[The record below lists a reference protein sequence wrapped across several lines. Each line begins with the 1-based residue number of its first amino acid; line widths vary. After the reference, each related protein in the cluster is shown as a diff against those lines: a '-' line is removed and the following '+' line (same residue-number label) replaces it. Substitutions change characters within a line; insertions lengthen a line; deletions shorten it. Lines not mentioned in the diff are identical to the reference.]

1 MANFI
6 GCMLLQR
13 ILWPSIIVAC
23 AFMRPT
29 GISFV
34 YLLMFFISPFI
45 PVATPKNIRGSV
57 GAYFIVWIALTSLLI
72 LLHIGLQIAVL
83 VLGFENIIGKCSFL
97 EILLRHIGFIHL
109 MNLQPLAIAE
119 WVVPEVLAFAAS
131 VILYVI
137 LKKIV
142 VDTNEEEEV
151 TDVVVRDGNVEEGFR
166 QLRANKEDT
175 IASSVIEKLQLIGP
189 YISLAA
195 IFLAAV
201 LRPSVP
207 GGLYFLIFLG
217 GGTYWACYKSFG
229 RAFRIVL
236 QILLVIIVAHSIAI
250 FTYQTPWP
258 QQFLANSSLPARLS
272 GLEPLFISSC
282 TKGDDIRVI
291 SFNDSVY
298 FDSYLNPIA
307 ILLCYYILALT
318 CKSPVSK
325 TEFTQDES
333 TTEIPTENTPLVRRS
348 TRSKKT
354 PKTEN
359 IAMGSMSDETT
370 EAEVRPTVLDEV
382 ILGLQ
387 SCGNFLYINSYIFT
401 SIIMMVW
408 SIVYHSWL
416 TFVLLI
422 WANALWMIPNQRK
435 TMLRSSPFIVFYAE
449 LLLIAQYIYGM
460 DLTDEELPSS
470 VEVQAVNLRQIGFVK
485 PAKYPCAPLML
496 KTFFIL
502 MFWST
507 MRQLFREQLEKRR
520 SATLAN
526 IVAPLQLSV
535 GAATAGLSSETAERK
550 TRFIDKVG
558 EVFKSLLV
566 KLWIWLLVF
575 VIFLCGITGHRMTG
589 FRICYMALFLF
600 FVLAFQLSWRSW
612 TKIMYGYWLVLIV
625 YAMTI
630 LILIYTYQF
639 DQFNTYWEKYI
650 GISDTLQKDIGLEK
664 YKTKDLFLH
673 LFNPTLIVVM
683 TVLQVHYFHAKF
695 LESLIK
701 QEVEEVLP
709 NTREEAGEESKQDES
724 PSDGLDKENGDP
736 QKYSLFRRISRRRI
750 EQIVTTTRAA
760 GKQILEYVWIFA
772 ELHLMKVIMVVAFW
786 CCLANVCVLHIG
798 FAFLAVI
805 AVVSRM
811 KVQIFISR
819 VISVQMSILLL
830 AKMIYQVD
838 YINHK
843 NYDAICDENS
853 TVSLIYINNA
863 EWFGLSK
870 ITESIG
876 LATLVKGYIIYM
888 IVVTLHA
895 VVIFRQGYR
904 RSWLGLENKS
914 PPVMFEGVKRMDA
927 EADLVGLFKFLL
939 NYGYYKFGFEISL
952 IALVSVISYRQDIL
966 AILYVMWLCI
976 LFKLR
981 RSSSAKLWPSFQFF
995 VAIVIILEYVLFV
1008 GLPPGLCMEW
1018 PWYNSPYLNGLQ
1030 SWAMVP
1036 GPHLHKQTTKLMF
1049 DFILLM
1055 FIYRQQRVFTLEK
1068 KFIDSNIEYP
1078 AGTNKSIVN
1087 DIDNLDVTPLDN
1099 PVPDFISNVRNW
1111 LDILK
1116 IAVLNGCFWVTLA
1129 VVFLAGTNTISIFS
1143 IGYLI
1148 GSFIFLWQG
1157 TDFYLRPVRSIL
1169 KWWYVLMGYNVIV
1182 ISIKTIMQIAG
1193 CLFLNT
1199 LEQHACWFVHLFGV
1213 SCIHDTIAET
1223 MGGMKTPMH
1232 ECQEIL
1238 DDTGL
1243 TWDAVCFTFLIMQLR
1258 IFKSYY
1264 FHHIINDTKASTT
1277 LASRGAEIIEDLREK
1292 QIEHKKKHE
1301 RNVLRKIKKKMEKIR
1316 SKQEKM
1322 LRHSGERTHA
1332 SEGETLSNLSSCQGS
1347 GYHTPIDDDDE
1358 DDEDYN
1364 ENVQVR
1370 APLEVP
1376 SNYST
1381 IKSNISS
1388 APSLL
1393 PTQVPTPTSAAM
1405 TFSSEGFL
1413 EHRKVSLGSAQSYD
1427 LKIPTFEESSSIYLS
1442 QPGSPEIR
1450 IERSD
1455 TIDDPVFTA
1464 DENVDQLDPNQSRK
1478 HRRQSSVNAVS
1489 WDDAI
1494 EPQDDK
1500 EKLVEEGKESSAVQL
1515 RRRKQSTRS
1524 HIIMRDRS
1532 FDLSKRRNRNLSW
1545 SPGDNIIK
1553 RPLRGETYDFGPV
1566 GNHFYWESLQLS
1578 RRHPVYHPESTRAGD
1593 YYMFDDLD
1601 EQIELEIDDEDD
1613 DYLATQEV
1621 AEKKPKRKTFMEG
1634 EESTPPEEAP
1644 IESSAK
1650 DVSEQE
1656 EEKSQEKGL
1665 VRKVIDSILVAIVI
1679 KLNRTSRNYRY
1690 VMRILEKEKKV
1701 LKESKG
1707 FGLGARTGTG
1717 NIWTPFKYVKKM
1729 EGNDGEPSTQAPS
1742 TSQPHLHDPSKTVEH
1757 DNDSDDSLGSQ
1768 VDLSAITPR
1777 KEKGSEDDL
1786 PTGRRVEDISDYD
1799 EDFTSRDHNI
1809 FIELLIA
1816 IWYAILS
1823 NTDLLCYMAA
1833 LINQVA
1839 AASLLSLTIPLM
1851 IFLWGTLSIP
1861 RPTKTFWITL
1871 IAYTQTVV
1879 LIKCVF
1885 RFKMIWFNQ
1894 ATDSLTTAKII
1905 GIQFVDGTSGYDL
1918 ILLLMLFF
1926 HRFLLKSQ
1934 GLWKSEY
1941 KSDTVDDGAYILL
1954 DEPPKTD
1961 ELDGVSSQEVKDIA
1975 VITKDENT
1983 LIIARQNPG
1992 EQIAEGEVC
2001 VHVSNFI
2008 EEPGNYLP
2016 EIIKVTSA
2024 KYCSPIVTFLQ
2035 DLLYKARLPTDVYAY
2050 MFFCDFINFFV
2061 LLFGF
2066 SAFDNQRADGGLST
2080 YLDENR
2086 VPISFL
2092 IMLIMQFVLIIVDR
2106 ALYLRKAIKNR
2117 LGFHLFLVLGVHAW
2131 MFFIIPSLQGR
2142 VFNSQVPTVIFY
2154 LVKCVYFI
2162 LSSYQLRCGYPT
2174 RLSGNFFTKGYSIM
2188 NMLAFR
2194 IYMLIPLLY
2203 ELRTLLDWVCTDTTM
2218 TLFDWLKMEDI
2229 FTEIYLMKCARQMES
2244 DLPVER
2250 GIKKPILTKAMMG
2263 GTLIFVVS
2271 FLIWGPFVIFALNS
2285 AVGISNVPYDVS
2297 LSLRIGPYEPVYEM
2311 GAQDSSIHIFDQSMK
2326 ENFQAAYVRSKE
2338 ATTFL
2343 SDYDYND
2350 VAALVLGTS
2359 SASLWSISP
2368 PDKERFLEDLEKNRT
2383 LTCRFRYTLSRKLF
2397 NKDSPATISEETV
2410 FELTAEHPGR
2420 AGLVEMLQG
2429 KSTDVEVKLAALLP
2443 KFLKVKSGG
2452 KIKPVTQLLPVNL
2465 EYRDLTIRFYKDAA
2479 SDQSWWQ
2486 VNEFCQDPFYENV
2499 LSKLPLANCDTKI
2512 VIYTFSDK
2520 MFPSILTMLTAG
2532 GIIGMYTTVVLVGS
2546 RILRSFFAGSSRRVI
2561 FEELPYVDRV
2571 LQLCLDVYLV
2581 REAREFALEE
2591 DLYAKLLF
2599 LYRSPET
2606 MIKWTRPK
2614 EDNETDDTASG
2625 SAKRK
2630 SD

>member
-1332 SEGETLSNLSSCQGS
+1332 SEIFTGDKPSYSR
-1347 GYHTPIDDDDE
+1347 TP
-1358 DDEDYN
+1358 
-1364 ENVQVR
+1364 
-1370 APLEVP
+1370 PK
-1376 SNYST
+1376 T
-1381 IKSNISS
+1381 
-1388 APSLL
+1388 
-1393 PTQVPTPTSAAM
+1393 
-1405 TFSSEGFL
+1405 
-1413 EHRKVSLGSAQSYD
+1413 H
-1427 LKIPTFEESSSIYLS
+1427 
-1442 QPGSPEIR
+1442 
-1450 IERSD
+1450 
-1455 TIDDPVFTA
+1455 A
-1464 DENVDQLDPNQSRK
+1464 D
-1478 HRRQSSVNAVS
+1478 A
-1489 WDDAI
+1489 
-1494 EPQDDK
+1494 
-1500 EKLVEEGKESSAVQL
+1500 
-1515 RRRKQSTRS
+1515 
-1524 HIIMRDRS
+1524 
-1532 FDLSKRRNRNLSW
+1532 
-1545 SPGDNIIK
+1545 
-1553 RPLRGETYDFGPV
+1553 
-1566 GNHFYWESLQLS
+1566 
-1578 RRHPVYHPESTRAGD
+1578 TRAGD